1 MAFSLQ
7 GALTG
12 LAKGGSAVLDS
23 RKAERKEEKTKISSN
38 IATGMD
44 ALYKNALSTDAAR
57 KENIK
62 TDKAYMKKLASKA
75 SGIIDNPEEQAFIL
89 SLDTEGRTDLM
100 NLVESVTF
108 REAGKPLAEYFTA
121 ITDPV
126 EFKDPITLA
135 ERVYGRVVDTPL
147 NTQDYYASTD
157 LSDSAVDKILATQ
170 EGFFATATGMSAAR
184 ANGLLQSAKK
194 EVKMQEFA
202 IDWANKNAQSDQDE
216 VLRVMNLA
224 ITQQGLANGSQILT
238 QNIEKTY
245 KSKITNHEEDWYSIN
260 SKGMEAMD
268 PVALAGARKR
278 YLRSDAHKQ
287 LREDI
292 ITTLGESIYMTPALE
307 ESHARYIFNTFGD
320 YWGGNLPTS
329 EEIKD
334 DPSLVEKHKYYVAE
348 FGNGVGVSQGFSIL
362 KSMGLLEKTSTGD
375 ERTPAE
381 IIEAESELQRTQLN
395 VDKDDPVIKT
405 IEDALVSAKELEDT
419 TVSPAIR
426 KARLEEQAN
435 NPEVQSSIGAVSD
448 LQGASN
454 KVRSQK
460 DDVSW
465 FDSLTTMPTEPADV
479 NRMESALAFLL
490 RKRNN
495 GEYYRSASDIQA
507 ILDKVKSLR
516 MGGSSLM
523 ERKTT
528 AKAR

>member
-44 ALYKNALSTDAAR
+44 ALYKNALSTDSAR

-224 ITQQGLANGSQILT
+224 ITQQSLANGSQILT
-238 QNIEKTY
+238 QNIEQTY
-245 KSKITNHEEDWYSIN
+245 KSKITNHEQDWYSIN

-287 LREDI
+287 LRENI

-362 KSMGLLEKTSTGD
+362 KSMGLLEETSKNINPFTTRDDGNLGD
-375 ERTPAE
+375 KKPQA
-381 IIEAESELQRTQLN
+381 N
-395 VDKDDPVIKT
+395 PVIKT
-405 IEDALVSAKELEDT
+405 IEDALASAKELEDT
-419 TVSPAIR
+419 TVSPEIIE
-426 KARLEEQAN
+426 ARLEEQATDN
-435 NPEVQSSIGAVSD
+435 SGDLIND
-448 LQGASN
+448 LQGASS
-454 KVRSQK
+454 KVRSQQ